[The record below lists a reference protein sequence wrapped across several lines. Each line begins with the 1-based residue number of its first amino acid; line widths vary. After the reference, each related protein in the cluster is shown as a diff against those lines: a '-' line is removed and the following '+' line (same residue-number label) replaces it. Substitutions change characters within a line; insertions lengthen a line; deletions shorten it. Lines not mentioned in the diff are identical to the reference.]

1 MEKGKKHKSKI
12 DPEVRKTIRRW
23 EKLREEIS
31 KAWDNKLTALEEIR
45 AQRGK

>member
-1 MEKGKKHKSKI
+1 MEKEKKHKKKPG
-12 DPEVRKTIRRW
+12 PEVRKTIQRW

-45 AQRGK
+45 AQRSK